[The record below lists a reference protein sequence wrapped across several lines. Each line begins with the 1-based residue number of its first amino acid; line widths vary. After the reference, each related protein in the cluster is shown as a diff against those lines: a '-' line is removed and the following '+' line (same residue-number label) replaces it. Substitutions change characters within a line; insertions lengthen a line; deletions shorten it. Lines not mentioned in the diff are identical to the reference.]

1 MTTPTRHERVT
12 VELREL
18 EAKLKDWIASY
29 PREPGQRIPIGALQ
43 NVLREVWNMQEAMS
57 PALFSPGSGRFL
69 ADYQLDDD
77 SQLQEILR
85 VQQSYRRLKTPPKP
99 RIGT

>member
-1 MTTPTRHERVT
+1 
-12 VELREL
+12 
-18 EAKLKDWIASY
+18 
-29 PREPGQRIPIGALQ
+29 
-43 NVLREVWNMQEAMS
+43 MQESMS
-57 PALFSPGSGRFL
+57 RAPFSPGSGRFL

-85 VQQSYRRLKTPPKP
+85 MQQSYRRLKTPPKP